1 MQEIRFTGE
10 LDYTVNNIGFVRV
23 LRNENYRVSYKNG
36 KNRCGLIMVAEGE
49 VEFYFTATKKSV
61 RLGGGAVLFIPKN
74 YPYHATYMQNNT
86 MARVIDFDL
95 NSEDIPLLF
104 REPIYKSGNIF
115 ASICHELSGED
126 AKSITFLVSKI
137 YELLYILEKTNEV
150 VPDRFRNH
158 IHHGPVVFAGPPEI
172 PLEQVGHPAHILL
185 RQGLVQTELFIH
197 IVIGS
202 FILLFF
208 QSSRQH
214 CTHRITRHGLAYTEK
229 KYGNT
234 KNNRNQNDDS
244 LYQIFYHLSSSP
256 FVILLPC
263 RFIRKSKYQP
273 KMSRNAS
280 TPTWHFRLLTLLL
293 RTLRT

>member
-150 VPDRFRNH
+150 VPDRFRKL
-158 IHHGPVVFAGPPEI
+158 I
-172 PLEQVGHPAHILL
+172 PALEEVREQYAENKKVSCYAQLCHMSESNF
-185 RQGLVQTELFIH
+185 RKLFKEYTGMTLIEYRNCIRIAEAKRMIDSREFTVAEAAYLTGFH
-197 IVIGS
+197 NMS
-202 FILLFF
+202 FFYNVLHKYA
-208 QSSRQH
+208 SR
-214 CTHRITRHGLAYTEK
+214 K
-229 KYGNT
+229 
-234 KNNRNQNDDS
+234 
-244 LYQIFYHLSSSP
+244 
-256 FVILLPC
+256 
-263 RFIRKSKYQP
+263 
-273 KMSRNAS
+273 
-280 TPTWHFRLLTLLL
+280 
-293 RTLRT
+293 